1 MIAQTDQMTAA
12 TGHIRRMNLWRLEW
26 LRLVRTPRA
35 ISLAILFIAIG
46 LVEPVTTKYEATILA
61 HVGRGVQIKAPP
73 PTAAD
78 GLNAYVS
85 EVTLL
90 GLILV
95 VALAAGA
102 LTFDASPGL
111 ASFLR
116 TRVSGCWRLIA
127 PRFTVYAA
135 AAAVAYLLG
144 TLAAWYE
151 TALLLGHLPAA
162 QVLAG
167 VACGAMYLGFA
178 VAATALAASIV
189 RSTIATAG
197 IAFIFLL
204 ALPALS
210 IIRVLARWLPSA
222 LVNAPVSLVDG
233 THQLGYYWPSLLMA
247 AVAGAAALAAA
258 ARRLSAREV

>member
-1 MIAQTDQMTAA
+1 MTAPPDQMTAA
-12 TGHIRRMNLWRLEW
+12 TGHVRRMNLWRLEW

-46 LVEPVTTKYEATILA
+46 LVEPVVTKYQARIFA
-61 HVGRGVQIKAPP
+61 HVGRGVRITAPA
-73 PTAAD
+73 PTPAD
-78 GLNAYVS
+78 SLNAYVS

-95 VALAAGA
+95 VVLAAGA
-102 LTFDASPGL
+102 LTFDARPGL
-111 ASFLR
+111 AIFLR
-116 TRVSGCWRLIA
+116 TRVSGCWQLIA
-127 PRFTVYAA
+127 PRFAVYAA

-167 VACGAMYLGFA
+167 VACVAVYFTFA
-178 VAATALAASIV
+178 VAVTALAASMV

-197 IAFIFLL
+197 VTFIFLL
-204 ALPALS
+204 ALPVLGS
-210 IIRVLARWLPSA
+210 VSVLARWLPSA

-233 THQLGYYWPSLLMA
+233 AHQLGYYWPPLLTA
-247 AVAGAAALAAA
+247 ALAGGAALAAA
-258 ARRLSAREV
+258 TRRLSAREV